1 MKILKW
7 LDEHFEEFFLVIFLV
22 LICWV
27 ELAQVIIRKIPWIHA
42 LTWAEEF
49 CRFMWIWSVFIS
61 LPYTIRKGNMLRV
74 AILLDAM
81 PHKVRKTVNIIVDII
96 NTAAMALCAYY
107 SFSVVSAIKVSGE
120 TSPAM
125 LWPMWIVYSFMI
137 IGFVLAIFRG
147 IQQIVIHIQHFNEK
161 DLTAIEQTMADA
173 AEEADAGRHAE
184 RIGEGGNA

>member
-1 MKILKW
+1 MKVLKW
-7 LDEHFEEFFLVIFLV
+7 LDEHFEELFLVIFLV
-22 LICWV
+22 LICCI
-27 ELAQVIIRKIPWIHA
+27 ELAQVIIRKIPWIPA

-81 PHKVRKTVNIIVDII
+81 PHKLRKTVNIIVDLIT
-96 NTAAMALCAYY
+96 TASMALCAYY
-107 SFSVVSAIKVSGE
+107 SVGVVKKILVSGE

-125 LWPMWIVYSFMI
+125 MWPMWLVYSCMI
-137 IGFVLAIFRG
+137 VGFVLGVVRG
-147 IQQIVIHIQHFNEK
+147 IQQAVIHIQHFNEK

-184 RIGEGGNA
+184 RIEGGNA